1 MREVSKGGRRSPF
14 GSGSSNR
21 GEQHPCW
28 HRVSKGKQRCPWQ
41 GYPKGTAFPLVHDFP
56 AGKSS
61 VLYLCFRLTPG
72 RGWLRHLRLG
82 QMGRGQTLFGG
93 SRTGGFCA
101 DTDEIRICTEG
112 KIHLAG
118 KGSKG
123 ISKPTF
129 RRSDSAFVSLR
140 PPWISHG
147 FCRHYIG
154 SYTGHCKRR
163 RWTGCPGTPSG
174 SACTGAGA
182 GHRPPA

>member
-1 MREVSKGGRRSPF
+1 MYMHWRRKRGVSKGEYPL
-14 GSGSSNR
+14 GSGFPIGASST
-21 GEQHPCW
+21 P
-28 HRVSKGKQRCPWQ
+28 V
-41 GYPKGTAFPLVHDFP
+41 GTRLFL
-56 AGKSS
+56 GKSS
-61 VLYLCFRLTPG
+61 VLYLRFRLTPG

-101 DTDEIRICTEG
+101 DTEEIRICTEG

-123 ISKPTF
+123 ISKPTS
-129 RRSDSAFVSLR
+129 RRSDSASVSLR

-154 SYTGHCKRR
+154 SYTGHCKRLH
-163 RWTGCPGTPSG
+163 WIGCPRTPSG
-174 SACTGAGA
+174 SACTGVGA

>member
-1 MREVSKGGRRSPF
+1 MHWRRKRGVSKGEYPL
-14 GSGSSNR
+14 GSGFPIGASST
-21 GEQHPCW
+21 P
-28 HRVSKGKQRCPWQ
+28 V
-41 GYPKGTAFPLVHDFP
+41 GTRLFL
-56 AGKSS
+56 GKSS
-61 VLYLCFRLTPG
+61 VLYLRFRLTPG

-101 DTDEIRICTEG
+101 DTEEIRICTEG

-123 ISKPTF
+123 ISKPTS
-129 RRSDSAFVSLR
+129 RRSDSASVSLR

-174 SACTGAGA
+174 SACTDAGA

>member
-1 MREVSKGGRRSPF
+1 MYMHWRRKRGVSKGEYPL
-14 GSGSSNR
+14 GSGFPIGASST
-21 GEQHPCW
+21 P
-28 HRVSKGKQRCPWQ
+28 V
-41 GYPKGTAFPLVHDFP
+41 GTRLFL
-56 AGKSS
+56 GKSS
-61 VLYLCFRLTPG
+61 VLYLRFRLTPG

-101 DTDEIRICTEG
+101 DTEEIKICTEG

-123 ISKPTF
+123 ISKPTS
-129 RRSDSAFVSLR
+129 RRSDSASVSLR

-174 SACTGAGA
+174 SACTDAGA